1 LKRRLSAGKRSL
13 YGAMVIAMALAAAI
27 SPSSWACG
35 ACVEDAIAATYDHA
49 TIRAAIAKRQQV
61 VFVSIEGG
69 DPARVVRVLGA
80 AARKVR
86 GVQAGTLRTAVSAP
100 GIFVRARGGR
110 VSRHRGFRVW
120 QTRRRPAR
128 APDGD
133 SDHAGRIADG
143 GAVSARDAGADRSRS
158 RACSGGRKLWG

>member
-1 LKRRLSAGKRSL
+1 
-13 YGAMVIAMALAAAI
+13 MVIAMALAAAI

-69 DPARVVRVLGA
+69 VPARVVRVLTA

-86 GVQAGTLRTAVSAP
+86 GVQAGTLRTAVSP
-100 GIFVRARGGR
+100 
-110 VSRHRGFRVW
+110 
-120 QTRRRPAR
+120 PACSF
-128 APDGD
+128 ALA
-133 SDHAGRIADG
+133 AGEPVDT
-143 GAVSARDAGADRSRS
+143 AVSAFGKLIADQQVRVTVIRIMRDGSLTAAR
-158 RACSGGRKLWG
+158 

>member
-27 SPSSWACG
+27 SPPSWACG

-69 DPARVVRVLGA
+69 DKARVVRVLA
-80 AARKVR
+80 SAARKVR
-86 GVQAGTLRTAVSAP
+86 GVQAGTLRTAVSP
-100 GIFVRARGGR
+100 
-110 VSRHRGFRVW
+110 
-120 QTRRRPAR
+120 PAFSF
-128 APDGD
+128 AL
-133 SDHAGRIADG
+133 AADEPVDT
-143 GAVSARDAGADRSRS
+143 AVSAFGKLIADQQVRLTVIRIMRNGSLTAAR
-158 RACSGGRKLWG
+158 

>member
-1 LKRRLSAGKRSL
+1 LRRRLSAGKRSL

-69 DPARVVRVLGA
+69 DPARVVRVLRA

-86 GVQAGTLRTAVSAP
+86 GVQAGTLRTAVSP
-100 GIFVRARGGR
+100 
-110 VSRHRGFRVW
+110 
-120 QTRRRPAR
+120 PAFSF
-128 APDGD
+128 ALA
-133 SDHAGRIADG
+133 AGEPVDT
-143 GAVSARDAGADRSRS
+143 AVSAFGKLIADQQVRLTVIRIVRDGSLTMAR
-158 RACSGGRKLWG
+158 

>member
-1 LKRRLSAGKRSL
+1 LRRRLSAGKRSL

-69 DPARVVRVLGA
+69 DPARVVRVLRV

-86 GVQAGTLRTAVSAP
+86 GVQAGTLRTAVSP
-100 GIFVRARGGR
+100 
-110 VSRHRGFRVW
+110 
-120 QTRRRPAR
+120 PAFSF
-128 APDGD
+128 ALA
-133 SDHAGRIADG
+133 AGEPVDT
-143 GAVSARDAGADRSRS
+143 AVSAFGKLIADQQVRLTVIRIVHDGSLTMAR
-158 RACSGGRKLWG
+158 

>member
-86 GVQAGTLRTAVSAP
+86 GVQAGTLRTAVSP
-100 GIFVRARGGR
+100 
-110 VSRHRGFRVW
+110 
-120 QTRRRPAR
+120 PAFSF
-128 APDGD
+128 ALAAGESPDT
-133 SDHAGRIADG
+133 
-143 GAVSARDAGADRSRS
+143 AVSAFGRLVADQHVRLTVIRIMRDGLLTVAR
-158 RACSGGRKLWG
+158 

>member
-1 LKRRLSAGKRSL
+1 MRRRLSAGKRSL

-69 DPARVVRVLGA
+69 DPARVVRVLRA

-86 GVQAGTLRTAVSAP
+86 GVQAGTLRTAVSP
-100 GIFVRARGGR
+100 
-110 VSRHRGFRVW
+110 
-120 QTRRRPAR
+120 PAFSF
-128 APDGD
+128 ALA
-133 SDHAGRIADG
+133 AGEPVDT
-143 GAVSARDAGADRSRS
+143 AVSAFGKLIADQQVRLTVIRIVHDGSLTMAR
-158 RACSGGRKLWG
+158 

>member
-1 LKRRLSAGKRSL
+1 MRRRLSAGKRSL

-69 DPARVVRVLGA
+69 DPARVVRVLRA

-86 GVQAGTLRTAVSAP
+86 GVQAGTLRTAVSP
-100 GIFVRARGGR
+100 
-110 VSRHRGFRVW
+110 
-120 QTRRRPAR
+120 PAFSF
-128 APDGD
+128 ALA
-133 SDHAGRIADG
+133 AGEPVDT
-143 GAVSARDAGADRSRS
+143 AVSAFGKLIADQQVRLTVIRIVRDGSLTMAR
-158 RACSGGRKLWG
+158 